1 MKVMAAL
8 QADTFKSAGRNRSAA
23 MAEPEGIPCPICGE
37 PLFEGAEAC
46 TNCGAAVSEAALR
59 GLMRA
64 FEIDSAKVSAACRAG
79 ARSSGDLGGRSV
91 GDVLDAKEPAVL
103 YLCPECGAFVSSAD
117 KTCGKCG
124 AKLAEETM
132 DLDKFLEAG
141 GTRACPAGGETGP
154 AGAGVCPAW
163 PATILQEPGGP
174 APTVVLGGDCGGSA
188 LEGGGTG
195 GPRGQP

>member
-1 MKVMAAL
+1 
-8 QADTFKSAGRNRSAA
+8 

-64 FEIDSAKVSAACRAG
+64 FEIDSAKAHDLFRAG
-79 ARSSGDLGGRSV
+79 VRSSGDLGGRSV

-103 YLCPECGAFVSSAD
+103 YLCPECGAFVPRAD

-141 GTRACPAGGETGP
+141 GARACPARGGTGP
-154 AGAGVCPAW
+154 GEGAACP
-163 PATILQEPGGP
+163 PRHATSLPEPGGA
-174 APTVVLGGDCGGSA
+174 APTL
-188 LEGGGTG
+188 
-195 GPRGQP
+195 